1 MLFSHSPSPFRS
13 WSSLAALV
21 VLLFGVSLLSASPAR
36 ADDDDSAADDDDS
49 AVADDDDSAVAD
61 DDDSAVSDDDDS
73 VADDDDDDSAVADD
87 DDSVADDDDSAVDD
101 DDSSSGGWSQGA
113 AQAAGDLNGCSCG
126 ESMLGMNLP
135 KPSAALLALTLVFV
149 AMRRRRSVELL

>member
-1 MLFSHSPSPFRS
+1 MLFSHSPSSFRS

-49 AVADDDDSAVAD
+49 AVADDDDSAV
-61 DDDSAVSDDDDS
+61 S
-73 VADDDDDDSAVADD
+73 DD

>member
-36 ADDDDSAADDDDS
+36 ADDDDSAA
-49 AVADDDDSAVAD
+49 
-61 DDDSAVSDDDDS
+61 
-73 VADDDDDDSAVADD
+73 DDDDSAVADD

>member
-1 MLFSHSPSPFRS
+1 MLFSHSLLSFRS

-21 VLLFGVSLLSASPAR
+21 VLLFGVFLLSASPAR

-49 AVADDDDSAVAD
+49 AADDDDSAAD
-61 DDDSAVSDDDDS
+61 DDDSAL
-73 VADDDDDDSAVADD
+73 ADD
-87 DDSVADDDDSAVDD
+87 DDSVLADDDDSALADDDDSALVDDD

-126 ESMLGMNLP
+126 ESILGMNSP
-135 KPSAALLALTLVFV
+135 KPSTALLALTLVFV